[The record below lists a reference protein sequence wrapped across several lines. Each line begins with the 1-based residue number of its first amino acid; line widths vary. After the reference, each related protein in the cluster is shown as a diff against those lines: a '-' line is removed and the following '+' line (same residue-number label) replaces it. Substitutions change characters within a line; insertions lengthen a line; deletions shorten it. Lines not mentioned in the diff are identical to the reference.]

1 MPIDTLRA
9 LTLDLDDTLWPVG
22 PTLVA
27 AENALHAWLAQHA
40 PATSARFPLE
50 AMRQHRAR
58 IGQQHPHLAHDMSA
72 LRVLSLRET
81 LAESGDDPAL
91 AEPAFDTFFAAR
103 QRVTLFDDVAL
114 ALDRLSAR
122 WPLVALTNGNAELE
136 ATGLS
141 RWFSGYISARG
152 CGVAKPDPRIFHAAC
167 AHLGCEPGQVLHI
180 GDDHALD
187 VLGARAAGLHTA
199 WVCREAAE
207 AVEAVEADAPPI
219 AAGGMHWR
227 VRDLAELVAV
237 LGV

>member
-1 MPIDTLRA
+1 MTLDTLRA

-27 AENALHAWLAQHA
+27 AEAALHDWLERHA
-40 PATSARFPLE
+40 PATAARFPLE
-50 AMRQHRAR
+50 PMRQRRAL
-58 IGQQHPHLAHDMSA
+58 IGRQHPHLAHDMTA
-72 LRVLSLRET
+72 LRLLSLRET

-91 AEPAFDTFFAAR
+91 AEPAFDAFFAAR
-103 QRVTLFDDVAL
+103 QRVTLFDDVAP

-152 CGVAKPDPRIFHAAC
+152 CGAAKPDPRIFHAAC

-187 VLGARAAGLHTA
+187 VVGARAVGMHTA
-199 WVCREAAE
+199 WVCREAGALE
-207 AVEAVEADAPPI
+207 SPVTD
-219 AAGGMHWR
+219 GGGLHLR